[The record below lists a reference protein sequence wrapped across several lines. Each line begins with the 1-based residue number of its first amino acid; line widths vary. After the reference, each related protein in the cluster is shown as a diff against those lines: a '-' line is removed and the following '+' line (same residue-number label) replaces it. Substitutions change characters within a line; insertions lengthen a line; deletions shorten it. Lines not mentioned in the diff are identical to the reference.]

1 MTLGLSQV
9 SLVFRR
15 QVASDGTGLPTPAPS
30 TTRVS
35 FLKGT
40 SARLVKEKL
49 GTGHRD
55 GAMDTSGDPVV
66 SEPRL

>member
-1 MTLGLSQV
+1 MFGNSTVTLGLSHV

-15 QVASDGTGLPTPAPS
+15 QVASDRTGLPTPAPS

-40 SARLVKEKL
+40 LARLVNEKL
-49 GTGHRD
+49 GTGHCD
-55 GAMDTSGDPVV
+55 WG
-66 SEPRL
+66 PRGV